1 MAVDHD
7 DGLTDVEGS
16 KRGKHLAPPCDIG
29 GRIGIGP
36 SVSERADRHQEIRR
50 HILDPDHPKAVA
62 FEDAT
67 DAREQMIVAAAK
79 RREHMA
85 DHAKRAPIK
94 PDLGQCR
101 PYQRADENQVAA
113 ALAAKQSY
121 RAPNLSNRYPVVTKA
136 FDAAGIARAFQREQ
150 HAINAACFQA
160 IGNRK
165 RHRSTCRDQA
175 DRRCDL

>member
-1 MAVDHD
+1 
-7 DGLTDVEGS
+7 
-16 KRGKHLAPPCDIG
+16 
-29 GRIGIGP
+29 
-36 SVSERADRHQEIRR
+36 
-50 HILDPDHPKAVA
+50 
-62 FEDAT
+62 
-67 DAREQMIVAAAK
+67 MIVAAAK

-150 HAINAACFQA
+150 HTIDAACFQA
-160 IGNRK
+160 VGDRK

-175 DRRCDL
+175 DRRCDLQRLVGHGRIINAGCRRRPEDTARGAWRHR